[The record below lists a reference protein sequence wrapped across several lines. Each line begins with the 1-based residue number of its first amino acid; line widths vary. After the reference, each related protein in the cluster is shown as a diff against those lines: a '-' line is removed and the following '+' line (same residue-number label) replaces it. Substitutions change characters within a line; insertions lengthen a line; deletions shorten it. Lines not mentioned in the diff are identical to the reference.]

1 MSEKFSFDPQQR
13 LDDNYSIY
21 CEGDAVKSLQ
31 KKIVD
36 MIVKTESYIVFL
48 DEDATVQ
55 WATNDS
61 KCVPPS
67 ARPLLDQVAYLETV
81 SGSHFGKSLKD
92 KQRLREFR
100 RLLAEVVGSL
110 MDGEF
115 DESKQFS
122 KKAEE
127 FLVASSEE
135 RARVWYLGSAVAT
148 AAASTVLLV
157 IILWNPSAVIS
168 ILGKNATEFLRY
180 ALLGALGGLI
190 SVMHTT
196 RRANLNASQG
206 ISIHIFEG
214 SMRIF
219 GAIVGALLFNFAY
232 ACNLVGGVL
241 RDGLASAQ
249 LAAGLGL
256 ISIVAGI
263 SEKFVPNLVSRIET
277 SLISAPI
284 SKKNR

>member
-1 MSEKFSFDPQQR
+1 
-13 LDDNYSIY
+13 
-21 CEGDAVKSLQ
+21 
-31 KKIVD
+31 
-36 MIVKTESYIVFL
+36 
-48 DEDATVQ
+48 
-55 WATNDS
+55 
-61 KCVPPS
+61 
-67 ARPLLDQVAYLETV
+67 
-81 SGSHFGKSLKD
+81 
-92 KQRLREFR
+92 
-100 RLLAEVVGSL
+100 